1 MISEDHV
8 TLKTEVMMLKIQ
20 LRITN
25 KLHFTIYS
33 HRKYLFQIVKIFHN
47 FTVFIYIF
55 DQINA
60 ALVIRRI
67 FFQKHK
73 KTHLLTFM
81 SVQTKTFFILWKIK
95 DDVLKNV
102 SVFFLSVQWKSMGS
116 NVVWTSTILKIHY
129 FVFWNYMKA
138 SKQRL
143 NINFRLKYPFKYTT
157 NNWKRFFF

>member
-1 MISEDHV
+1 
-8 TLKTEVMMLKIQ
+8 MMLKIQ

-81 SVQTKTFFILWKIK
+81 SFQTKTFFILWKIK

-102 SVFFLSVQWKSMGS
+102 CVFFISTMKVNGVQCCLDL
-116 NVVWTSTILKIHY
+116 NNLKNTL
-129 FVFWNYMKA
+129 FCV
-138 SKQRL
+138 
-143 NINFRLKYPFKYTT
+143 LKLHEGK
-157 NNWKRFFF
+157 